1 MQNFIDHKLSL
12 RASREFRRV
21 VVGRTEH
28 VEMDNGDDVYN
39 AKWRYR
45 KMRFFANFALVS
57 PETQAELTN
66 AAHATFSMVLLFKF
80 RDPGDFKAINE
91 PLATV
96 AGTKTPVQLTK
107 RYQFGPIAY
116 GERRIQAVDHAVI
129 KTAGGTEVAGTLDN
143 ALGLFTPT
151 SNWGS
156 GTHYWSGRF
165 CVWVRFAS
173 DEFDST
179 MKTLDIATADVELQ
193 EGWARR

>member
-66 AAHATFSMVLLFKF
+66 AVHATFSMVLLFKF

-151 SNWGS
+151 SNWAS

>member
-1 MQNFIDHKLSL
+1 MQNFIDHKLSS

-21 VVGRTEH
+21 IVGRTEH
-28 VEMDNGDDVYN
+28 TPMDNGDDAYN

-45 KMRFFANFALVS
+45 KMRFFANFALTS
-57 PETQAELTN
+57 PETQVELTN
-66 AAHATFSMVLLFKF
+66 AVHATYSMVLLFRF
-80 RDPGDFKAINE
+80 RDPGDFQAFDE
-91 PLATV
+91 PLTTV
-96 AGTKTPVQLTK
+96 PGTKTPVQLTK

-116 GERRIQAVDHAVI
+116 GERRIQAIDHAVI
-129 KTAGGTEVAGTLDN
+129 KTAAGVEVPGTLDN

-151 SNWGS
+151 NNWAGAS
-156 GTHYWSGRF
+156 HKWSGRF

-179 MKTLDIATADVELQ
+179 MLTLDIATTDVELQ